1 MIKYQHKQDTQLNLL
16 DQIIQFA
23 DDRKNH
29 QLELTFQEFMIL
41 WKSYPN
47 TPLMTHKDDEHN
59 KVYSVMQ
66 LGALTLFT
74 RQS

>member
-29 QLELTFQEFMIL
+29 QLELTFEEFMHV
-41 WKSYPN
+41 WKQYPN
-47 TPLMTHKDDEHN
+47 TPPMTHKDDEHN
-59 KVYSVMQ
+59 KIYSVMQ